1 MSKKGERR
9 PKAEELALW
18 REATKSAR
26 ALGKRAIA
34 PSGAKPEAV
43 SPPAA
48 ARARPPLP
56 KPAPVAIK
64 VHAAKP
70 LPAIE
75 QKLLRDLRRGA
86 QPVDARIDLHG
97 YTQERARVT
106 IERFLSHA
114 RARGYRLVLVVT
126 GKGSAFAGEPSTQGE
141 RSERGVLR
149 AMLPRWLAL
158 PPMSDWIVGL
168 SQAGPRHGGE
178 GALYIQLRRVRES

>member
-64 VHAAKP
+64 THAAKP
-70 LPAIE
+70 IPAIE
-75 QKLLRDLRRGA
+75 QKLLRALRKGDA
-86 QPVDARIDLHG
+86 AIEARIDLHG

-114 RARGYRLVLVVT
+114 RARGYRTVLVVT
-126 GKGSAFAGEPSTQGE
+126 GKGSALAGGDEPGE

-149 AMLPRWLAL
+149 KMLPRWLAL

-168 SQAGPRHGGE
+168 SSAGPRHGGE